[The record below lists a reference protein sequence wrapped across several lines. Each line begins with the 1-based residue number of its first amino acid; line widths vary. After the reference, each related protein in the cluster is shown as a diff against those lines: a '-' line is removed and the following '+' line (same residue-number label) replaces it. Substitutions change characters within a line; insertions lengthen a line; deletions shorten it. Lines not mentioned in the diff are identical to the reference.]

1 MNIYS
6 KLTPPIGYYVYA
18 YLRKQSSNT
27 APKGTP
33 YYIGKG
39 IGDRAWHKYKHRIP
53 VPESAQIVILE
64 SNLTEVG
71 ALALERRYIRWYG
84 RKDIGT
90 GILTNMTDGGDG
102 TSGHKLSASTRLKMS
117 KPKSKATCIK
127 MSESAKR
134 RAPPTAETR
143 AKIREGMARKKQAP
157 KCLSKWVVCTT
168 QELPFT

>member
-1 MNIYS
+1 MPIYS
-6 KLTPPIGYYVYA
+6 KSNHPKGYYVYA

-27 APKGTP
+27 ALIGSP

-39 IGDRAWHKYKHRIP
+39 IKDRAWHKYKHRVP
-53 VPESAQIVILE
+53 VPDSDQIVILE

-71 ALALERRYIRWYG
+71 ALALERRYIQWYG

-90 GILTNMTDGGDG
+90 GILTNMTNGGDG

-117 KPKSKATCIK
+117 KPKSKETCIR
-127 MSESAKR
+127 MSEAAKR

-143 AKIREGMARKKQAP
+143 AKIREGMARKKQ
-157 KCLSKWVVCTT
+157 V
-168 QELPFT
+168 PF

>member
-6 KLTPPIGYYVYA
+6 KLNPPNGYYVYA
-18 YLRKQSSNT
+18 YLRKQSSST
-27 APKGTP
+27 ASVGTP

-39 IGDRAWHKYKHRIP
+39 IGERAWHKYKHRIP

-71 ALALERRYIRWYG
+71 ALSLERRYIRWYG

-90 GILTNMTDGGDG
+90 GILANMTDGGDG
-102 TSGHKLSASTRLKMS
+102 TSGHKLSALTHSKMS
-117 KPKSKATCIK
+117 KPKSKETCIR
-127 MSESAKR
+127 MSEAAKR

-143 AKIREGMARKKQAP
+143 AKIKEGMLRKKQAP
-157 KCLSKWVVCTT
+157 KCL
-168 QELPFT
+168 L